1 MNTINIRGIPVT
13 FPFEPYELQK
23 HYMEKV
29 IECLQNETNA
39 VLESP
44 TGTGKTLS
52 LLCAS
57 LAWLSIRKAQFQAE
71 RFGTFNNDAGTEFV
85 RALKESIDSKL
96 GSSGRQFLRV
106 PTIIYASRTHSQLS
120 QAMNEMKRTAYSHM
134 KATVVASREQLCI
147 NPDVVREEDFIA
159 KRHLCRSKIHG
170 KCCHFYNNVD
180 RVANSPF
187 ISELNV
193 VDIEDIITHGK
204 AQRFCPYYMVKEM
217 TKQADIIFMPY
228 NYLLDS
234 RTRKTVGVELSNN
247 IIILDEAHNINK
259 ICEDSAS
266 LVLSSADITL
276 CIAEVTDV
284 MTAMAS
290 NLDFGDNP
298 ADFTPDELCTL
309 KQALLDFEKAIDSVK
324 IVHGSDSSSSTF
336 DGDYIFEIL
345 KKGGIDYENCMLLS
359 SLIDKIIQFLSVTP
373 NDGPFQRKGNGLEA
387 FNFLLTLVY
396 AHNLPDIKEKIKK
409 CYTVYI
415 EEEQPQKNVGN
426 NWLSKATSS
435 YKNGGRSLNFWCFS
449 PGFGMGMLLG
459 RGVRNVI
466 LTSGTLAPLKP
477 FISELEMPV
486 AVTLENPHIIK
497 HDQVVVTVLEKGPD
511 GIELNSSFRNR
522 DNPDYISSL
531 GRTILNLT
539 RMIPN
544 GMLIFFP
551 SYPIMQKCTEHWQE
565 NGIWSSIYAVKAIYV
580 EPRRK
585 EAFTTAMTEYYAR
598 VADPNHKGAIFLGV
612 CRGKISEGL
621 DFADKNGRAVLIIGL
636 PFSPL
641 KDPKVILKRK
651 YLNDCRVLNKEMI
664 SGDEWYS
671 LEASRAVNQAIGRV
685 IRHRHDY
692 GAIILLDSRFA
703 GFKMKNQMSQW
714 LRDHIKVA
722 KHFGEV
728 IRCLREFYRNAEKN
742 LPSEKPAPSS
752 QLEPSKS
759 FSDLESITTKPRG
772 YFNFNSMNVPQ
783 SSHSANNANG
793 LVTIHSRSTT
803 TNSNTKRRRIAISN
817 NPTSTNSDQGMTDN
831 KEYMT
836 MVRRNLNPTQCDMFI
851 RALTFYKEQDD
862 FDGFTNK
869 LNDIFLAQYN
879 IRYIIQGL
887 QPYIRDKHKE
897 QFEKYWEK
905 MR

>member
-1 MNTINIRGIPVT
+1 MTTVNIRGIPVT

-23 HYMEKV
+23 DYMEKV

-57 LAWLSIRKAQFQAE
+57 LAWLSIRKAQYQVE
-71 RFGTFNNDAGTEFV
+71 RFGTCDEGSSSFMQT
-85 RALKESIDSKL
+85 LKESLEGKL
-96 GSSGRQFLRV
+96 GSSGKTFLRV

-120 QAMNEMKRTAYSHM
+120 QAMNELKRTAYSHV
-134 KATVVASREQLCI
+134 KATIIGSREQLCI
-147 NPDVVREEDFIA
+147 HPDVVQEEDFTA
-159 KRHLCRSKIHG
+159 KRHLCGAKILG
-170 KCCHFYNNVD
+170 KSCHFYNNVEKM
-180 RVANSPF
+180 AHTEI
-187 ISELNV
+187 ISDLNV

-204 AQRFCPYYMVKEM
+204 RHKFCPYFMVKEL
-217 TKQADIIFMPY
+217 TQQADIIFMPY

-234 RTRKTVGVELSNN
+234 RIKKTVGVGISNN

-266 LVLSSADITL
+266 SVLSSADITL
-276 CIAEVTDV
+276 AIAEVTDV
-284 MTAMAS
+284 MTAMS
-290 NLDFGDNP
+290 KNLQFLDTPPDFS
-298 ADFTPDELCTL
+298 PDELCIL
-309 KQALLDFEKAIDSVK
+309 KQSLLDFEKAIDSVP
-324 IVHGSDSSSSTF
+324 IVNSNQSTGATF

-345 KKGGIDYENCMLLS
+345 KKGGIDYENCMILS
-359 SLIDKIIQFLSVTP
+359 SLIDKIIQFLSVSP

-396 AHNLPDIKEKIKK
+396 AHTAPDIREKIKK

-415 EEEQPQKNVGN
+415 EEEQPKRSVGN

-459 RGVRNVI
+459 KGVRNVI

-477 FISELEMPV
+477 FISELEMKV
-486 AVTLENPHIIK
+486 DVTLENPHIIK
-497 HDQVVVTVLEKGPD
+497 CDQIVVRVLEKGPD
-511 GIELNSSFRNR
+511 GIELNSSFKNR
-522 DNPDYISSL
+522 DNPEYIASL
-531 GRTILNLT
+531 GRTILNLS

-551 SYPIMQKCTEHWQE
+551 SYPIMQKFTEYWQE
-565 NGIWSSIYAVKAIYV
+565 NGIWSSICEVKAIYV
-580 EPRRK
+580 EPKRK
-585 EAFTTAMTEYYAR
+585 EAFATAMTEYYAR
-598 VADPNHKGAIFLGV
+598 VADSKFKGAIFMGV

-621 DFADKNGRAVLIIGL
+621 DFADSNGRAVLIIGL
-636 PFSPL
+636 PFSPI

-651 YLNDCRVLNKEMI
+651 YLNDCRIQNKDMV

-685 IRHRHDY
+685 IRHRYDY

-703 GFKMKNQMSQW
+703 GFRMRNQMSQW
-714 LRDHIKVA
+714 LRDHIKVV
-722 KHFGEV
+722 KNFGEI
-728 IRCLREFYRNAEKN
+728 IRDLRNFYPNVEKN
-742 LPSEKPAPSS
+742 LPLQKPAPLP
-752 QLEPSKS
+752 QVTTTECPSI
-759 FSDLESITTKPRG
+759 DNVTNNKPRG
-772 YFNFNSMNVPQ
+772 YFNFNSMDMPQ

-793 LVTIHSRSTT
+793 LVTIHKRNNEG
-803 TNSNTKRRRIAISN
+803 NSTKRRRIAIYTNTNGSN
-817 NPTSTNSDQGMTDN
+817 DNDSTSTDS
-831 KEYMT
+831 KEYMA
-836 MVRRNLNPTQCDMFI
+836 MVKKCLTSNQCDVFI
-851 RALTFYKEQDD
+851 SALTFYKEHDD
-862 FDGFTNK
+862 FNEFTNK
-869 LNDIFLAQYN
+869 LNEIFIAQYN
-879 IRYIIQGL
+879 IRYLIQGL
-887 QPYIRDKHKE
+887 QPYIKEKHKE
-897 QFEKYWEK
+897 KFEKYWEK